1 MNGTMLGRFEST
13 RVAEQIARQLL
24 RSILDRTLRPGDRLP
39 SERSLASRLGVNRA
53 SLREAIKKLEVM
65 GLVRTRQ
72 GDGTRVLDF
81 MSSAG
86 VELLQHLLPVLI
98 NESPELVRDLLE
110 VREALGR
117 EVARLA
123 ARRCQPEDLAELRR
137 LVREASARPV
147 TPQELMQHDMRLFA
161 GLGRATHNRVVQLLM
176 NSIQAAVAHE
186 PDLFVQL
193 LPSAEVALAH
203 HQRVI
208 ELLEAGDHEAA
219 ANETEDYLADMSAR
233 FSS

>member
-1 MNGTMLGRFEST
+1 MLGRFEST

-147 TPQELMQHDMRLFA
+147 TPEELMQHDMRLFA

-193 LPSAEVALAH
+193 LPSAEEALAH